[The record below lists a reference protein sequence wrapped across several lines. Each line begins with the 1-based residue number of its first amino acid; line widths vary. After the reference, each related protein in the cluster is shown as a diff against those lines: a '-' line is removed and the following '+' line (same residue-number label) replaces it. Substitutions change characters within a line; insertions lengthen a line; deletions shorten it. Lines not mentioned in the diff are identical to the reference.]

1 MAKKAVA
8 VDIGS
13 HSAKVLVAE
22 AGKHGLVVTR
32 FAGLPRGEKPV
43 SLAEAGIPLGGAVCG
58 LAGRDMTLRYSQ
70 VPPTPDWQLKNLME
84 LEIQDLSQQSGGSLS
99 ADYNLL
105 PIEDPEGAV
114 ETILLA
120 LAKDDALERLQ
131 GDVAEARGSVA
142 AFVPNCTALYNVFLK
157 CGPVE
162 PDTVVCLANIGHET
176 IDIALV
182 KGTELLFARNLT
194 TGTKALDDAIAASF
208 NVSSRK
214 AEALKKDL
222 LDLDPQS
229 RGRYASGQAEK
240 VTMAVGGAASSIGA
254 AIQSSLSFCKAQT
267 KIQDLSL
274 DRVLLSGGGARLRG
288 IRSMLRET
296 LRCPVELFDPFANL
310 DLSKLPAEDAEQL
323 QTMRHEAVVALGLT
337 AGRLDDTLYEL
348 EILPESVRKKQR
360 FQQRTIWN
368 ILAALVAVAVLGLYA
383 MDRKDAVAA
392 AEATAGRERAK
403 INRAKSVHSD
413 AERLLEEN
421 AVERAIVEHLA
432 AQSVPLNGLLRVQ
445 RSLAAHLAPQ
455 LWIDRIDV
463 GGRGGAGARS
473 RQPGITV
480 EGGGKELNGVEVNEV
495 YLDFYGKFK
504 QDLDDAGA
512 TVTVTTPPAQGNT
525 LKFVIN
531 VQFGEAL

>member
-22 AGKHGLVVTR
+22 AGKHGLRVVR
-32 FAGLPRGEKPV
+32 FAGLPRGEGSV
-43 SLAEAGIPLGGAVCG
+43 SLADAGIPLAGAICG

-70 VPPTPDWQLKNLME
+70 VPPTPDWQLKNLMD

-105 PIEDPEGAV
+105 PIEDPDGAV

-131 GDVAEARGSVA
+131 GEVADGKGSVA
-142 AFVPNCTALYNVFLK
+142 AFVPNCTALYNAFLK

-182 KGTELLFARNLT
+182 SGTELLFARNLT

-208 NVSSRK
+208 NVSARK

-240 VTMAVGGAASSIGA
+240 VTMAVGGAATSIGA

-267 KIQDLSL
+267 KIQDLRL

-288 IRSMLRET
+288 LRSMLRET

-310 DLSKLPAEDAEQL
+310 DLSGLPADDAEQL
-323 QTMRHEAVVALGLT
+323 QTMREESVVALGLA
-337 AGRLDDTLYEL
+337 AGRLDDTLYAL
-348 EILPESVRKKQR
+348 EILPEAVRKRQR

-368 ILAALVAVAVLGLYA
+368 IVAAIVLIAVLVLYA
-383 MDRKDAVAA
+383 QNRKAQVAA
-392 AEATAGRERAK
+392 AEGTATRERVNINNISK
-403 INRAKSVHSD
+403 IHGD
-413 AERLLEEN
+413 AENLIEEN
-421 AVERAIVEHLA
+421 RVLRAVVDHLA
-432 AQSVPLNGLLRVQ
+432 AEAVPLNGLLRVQ
-445 RSLAAHLAPQ
+445 RALATALAPQ
-455 LWIDRIDV
+455 LWIEKVEV
-463 GGRGGAGARS
+463 GGRSGSNQKQAS
-473 RQPGITV
+473 TITV
-480 EGGGKELNGVEVNEV
+480 QGFAKELNGVNVNDV
-495 YLDFYGKFK
+495 YLDFYGKFQK
-504 QDLDDAGA
+504 ELEAAGA
-512 TVTVTTPPAQGNT
+512 KVTQDTPPVQDNT
-525 LKFVIN
+525 LKFVLKI
-531 VQFGEAL
+531 QFGEVQ